1 MEGGRMKERFRINIL
16 SIIVIS
22 VIFVSTAHSL
32 IIAEE
37 TLTVTTY
44 YPSPYGSYH
53 NLTTTEFTTTGN
65 TTLASGSG
73 AVILGNVAPGTAKLA
88 VNGTVLIDSGG
99 TAGRAVCW
107 KSDNTLGSCIISNS
121 TGECVGAPPTCN

>member
-1 MEGGRMKERFRINIL
+1 MEGGKMKKRFRINIL
-16 SIIVIS
+16 NIIVIT
-22 VIFVSTAHSL
+22 VILVLAAHSL
-32 IIAEE
+32 IVAEE

-44 YPSPYGSYH
+44 YPSPYGSYY

-88 VNGTVLIDSGG
+88 VNGTVLIDDGG
-99 TAGRAVCW
+99 NASTNIVCW
-107 KSDNTLGSCIISNS
+107 KSDGKTLGYCSDGVNATKDGNC
-121 TGECVGAPPTCN
+121 TCN